1 MFSFFKKKPD
11 EPASP
16 SAPSVAIPKGREASP
31 AAPVIVQPAG
41 KVAPAPEPAPPLAEP
56 TTALPDT
63 SAFFPVELAPA
74 DVSAMEEAAILY
86 ANEQYEAAVE
96 LLSAQVNSEP
106 RCDEELW
113 LMLLELYQVQNN
125 KAAFDELA
133 LQFVVAFERT
143 APIWQRASR
152 SAATG
157 KESSNALTLLPS
169 QLSEAGISKAI
180 QQLQQQAQKQ
190 KLVQLDCSRVTDL
203 VATALPAMTDA
214 LRLLR
219 RQQVRVQLAQP
230 EALLQ
235 LLQDRIEMMRRDE
248 ADIPC
253 WLFLLECLQWQGD
266 QEAFETL
273 AVDYAVTYEVSP
285 PSWEPLPKAPVAK
298 AAPSEAPLAAPLA
311 DAFVLRGHY
320 GADKVG
326 ELDLWMEHAEARSV
340 VNIDCLLLER
350 MDFVSAGHLLNL
362 LVQLQ
367 QQGKELH
374 LRQVSHLVGALFR
387 VLGMHDFCKLHYRK

>member
-16 SAPSVAIPKGREASP
+16 TAPKVVDPKGREAAP

-41 KVAPAPEPAPPLAEP
+41 KVSPVPEPAPPLAEP

-96 LLSAQVNSEP
+96 LLDAQVHGEP

-152 SAATG
+152 MNATG
-157 KESSNALTLLPS
+157 KESTTALALLPS

-180 QQLQQQAQKQ
+180 QQLQLQAQKQ
-190 KLVQLDCSRVTDL
+190 KLVQLDCSRVADL
-203 VATALPAMTDA
+203 VPAALPAMTDA
-214 LRLLR
+214 LRQLR

-253 WLFLLECLQWQGD
+253 WLFLLECLQWQGE

-285 PSWEPLPKAPVAK
+285 PSWEPLPKAPVSKTGAMETL
-298 AAPSEAPLAAPLA
+298 PSAPLT
-311 DAFVLRGHY
+311 DAFVLQGQY
-320 GADKVG
+320 GADKLAQ
-326 ELDLWMEHAEARSV
+326 LDPLMEHAETRSV
-340 VNIDCLLLER
+340 INIDCLQLER